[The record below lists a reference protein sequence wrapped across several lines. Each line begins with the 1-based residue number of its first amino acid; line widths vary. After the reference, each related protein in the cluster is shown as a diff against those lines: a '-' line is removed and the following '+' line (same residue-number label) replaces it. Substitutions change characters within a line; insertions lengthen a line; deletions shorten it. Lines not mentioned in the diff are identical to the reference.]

1 VQLPTTIGLRRSR
14 LVDGIL
20 LVSTVFGLLA
30 LAFVAWPL
38 FTSCLL
44 AVVTLLAAF
53 SAAHA
58 LTPRIRALRIAEDG
72 RVSCLA
78 AAGESEFSPVRVLPG
93 ATAHPWLTVMR
104 LAHEERKSLIV
115 VAPDSAAPDEFRRL
129 RVWLRWRAPVS
140 DVSGDS

>member
-1 VQLPTTIGLRRSR
+1 MQLPTTIGLRRSC

-20 LVSTVFGLLA
+20 LVSTVVGLLA
-30 LAFVAWPL
+30 LAFAAWSPV
-38 FTSCLL
+38 TSFLL
-44 AVVTLLAAF
+44 TVVTLLAGV

-58 LTPRIRALRIAEDG
+58 LTPRIRVLRIAEDG

-78 AAGESEFSPVRVLPG
+78 AGEPEFSTVRVLPG
-93 ATAHPWLTVMR
+93 ATAHPWLTVIR
-104 LAHEERKSLIV
+104 LAHAEGKLLIV

-140 DVSGDS
+140 DVSGDF

>member
-1 VQLPTTIGLRRSR
+1 MQLPTTIGLRRSR

-20 LVSTVFGLLA
+20 LVSTVVGLLA
-30 LAFVAWPL
+30 LAFATWSLVI
-38 FTSCLL
+38 SCLL
-44 AVVTLLAAF
+44 AVVTLLAAV

-58 LTPRIRALRIAEDG
+58 LTPRIRVLRIAEDG
-72 RVSCLA
+72 RVSCL

-104 LAHEERKSLIV
+104 LAHAEGKWLIV

-129 RVWLRWRAPVS
+129 RVWLRWQAPVS

>member
-1 VQLPTTIGLRRSR
+1 MQLPKTIRLRRSR

-30 LAFVAWPL
+30 LAFAAWPL

-78 AAGESEFSPVRVLPG
+78 AGESEFSPVRVLPG

-104 LAHEERKSLIV
+104 LAHAEGKSLIV

>member
-1 VQLPTTIGLRRSR
+1 MQLPTTIGLRRSR

-58 LTPRIRALRIAEDG
+58 LTPRIRALRIAEGG
-72 RVSCLA
+72 RVSCLV
-78 AAGESEFSPVRVLPG
+78 AGESEFSPVRVLPG

>member
-1 VQLPTTIGLRRSR
+1 MQLPTTIGLHRSR

-20 LVSTVFGLLA
+20 LVSTVLGLLA
-30 LAFVAWPL
+30 LAFATWSL
-38 FTSCLL
+38 IISCLL
-44 AVVTLLAAF
+44 AVMTLLAAV

-58 LTPRIRALRIAEDG
+58 LTPRIRVLRIAEDG
-72 RVSCLA
+72 RVSCL

-104 LAHEERKSLIV
+104 LTHAEGKWLIV